1 MSVHT
6 DFILTPISSV
16 LKDGVSA
23 CRGISGGIENIA
35 VCDYVMQSLF
45 LRMTGFQEQ
54 KLKCICWDLATDD
67 YEYRFK
73 RFAQKTLGEC
83 SCYDEKNTVMND
95 IIDIIRKYE
104 PEFDTDTVIDKN
116 LLKKSVFSSL
126 ESIFQGS
133 VLKSWAEHQYQD
145 FEKIFPKIQPTCFLK
160 RGEKSYSLFA
170 KCDNCSLMDRRT
182 KARTCGNLQ
191 NLAYIFEQ
199 LYKHRNRC
207 AHNTS
212 SYQQNLPT
220 LKLLSTPEY
229 IYENYFVRFSVL
241 MLIDSVVVMLYQK
254 YLEMKNEIIIKN

>member
-6 DFILTPISSV
+6 DFILTSISSV

-35 VCDYVMQSLF
+35 ACDYIMQSIF

-54 KLKCICWDLATDD
+54 KLKCICWDIATDD

-73 RFAQKTLGEC
+73 RFAQKPLGEC
-83 SCYDEKNTVMND
+83 SCYDEKNIVMND
-95 IIDIIRKYE
+95 LIDIIRKYQSNY
-104 PEFDTDTVIDKN
+104 DIDVTINKNSLISTVGSSID
-116 LLKKSVFSSL
+116 L
-126 ESIFQGS
+126 IFRDS
-133 VLKSWAEHQYQD
+133 VLKIWAEHQYQD
-145 FEKIFPKIQPTCFLK
+145 FKKIYGNIKEECLLTK
-160 RGEKSYSLFA
+160 GEKSCSLLG
-170 KCDNCSLMDRRT
+170 KCDNCRMMDKRS
-182 KARTCGNLQ
+182 KVRTCGNMQ
-191 NLAYIFEQ
+191 NLPYLFEL

-229 IYENYFVRFSVL
+229 VYENYFIRFSLL
-241 MLIDSVVVMLYQK
+241 MLIDDIFVMLYKK
-254 YLEMKNEIIIKN
+254 YLEVKY

>member
-35 VCDYVMQSLF
+35 VCDYIMQSLF

-73 RFAQKTLGEC
+73 RFAQKPLGEC

-95 IIDIIRKYE
+95 LIGLIRKYE
-104 PEFDTDTVIDKN
+104 PDYDVEVYLDKG
-116 LLKKSVFSSL
+116 LLKQSVNDSL
-126 ESIFQGS
+126 VSIFHGS
-133 VLKSWAEHQYQD
+133 VLKSWAEHQYQY
-145 FEKIFPKIQPTCFLK
+145 FEKIYANIQPNCFLK
-160 RGEKSYSLFA
+160 SGDKSCSLFA
-170 KCDNCSLMDRRT
+170 KCDNCNMMDRRT
-182 KARTCGNLQ
+182 KVRTCGNLQ
-191 NLAYIFEQ
+191 NMSNIFEQ

-229 IYENYFVRFSVL
+229 IYENYFMRFSVL
-241 MLIDSVVVMLYQK
+241 MLIDGVFVKLYQK
-254 YLEMKNEIIIKN
+254 YLDVKK

>member
-23 CRGISGGIENIA
+23 CKGISGAIENIA
-35 VCDYVMQSLF
+35 VCDYIMQSLF

-54 KLKCICWDLATDD
+54 KLKCICWDLATGD

-73 RFAQKTLGEC
+73 RFAQKPLGEC

-95 IIDIIRKYE
+95 LIGIIKKYDTD
-104 PEFDTDTVIDKN
+104 FDTETAIDKN
-116 LLKKSVFSSL
+116 ILKQYVFSTL
-126 ESIFQGS
+126 ESIFRGS

-145 FEKIFPKIQPTCFLK
+145 FEKIYVNIQTNCFLK
-160 RGEKSYSLFA
+160 KGDKSFSLFA
-170 KCDNCSLMDRRT
+170 KCDNCNMMDRRT
-182 KARTCGNLQ
+182 KVRTCGSLQ
-191 NLAYIFEQ
+191 NLAFIFEQ

-220 LKLLSTPEY
+220 LKSLSTPEY
-229 IYENYFVRFSVL
+229 IYENYFVRFFVL
-241 MLIDSVVVMLYQK
+241 MLIDRIFELLYQR
-254 YLEMKNEIIIKN
+254 YLEVSL

>member
-16 LKDGVSA
+16 LQDGVTA
-23 CRGISGGIENIA
+23 CRGISDGIENIA

-73 RFAQKTLGEC
+73 RFAQKPLGEC

-95 IIDIIRKYE
+95 LIEIIRKFTPDY
-104 PEFDTDTVIDKN
+104 DIDVQIDKN
-116 LLKKSVFSSL
+116 RLKQEISN
-126 ESIFQGS
+126 SIEKIFRNS
-133 VLKSWAEHQYQD
+133 VLKTWAEHQYQD
-145 FEKIFPKIQPTCFLK
+145 FENIYANIKIDCFLK
-160 RGEKSYSLFA
+160 KNEKTCSLFA
-170 KCDNCSLMDRRT
+170 KCENCSMLDKRT
-182 KARTCGNLQ
+182 KTRTCGNLQ
-191 NLAYIFEQ
+191 NLSFVFEQ

-220 LKLLSTPEY
+220 LMVLSTPEN
-229 IYENYFVRFSVL
+229 IYENYFIRFSIL
-241 MLIDSVVVMLYQK
+241 MLIDNIFVLLYQK
-254 YLEMKNEIIIKN
+254 YLNVKH

>member
-23 CRGISGGIENIA
+23 CRGIGGGIENIA
-35 VCDYVMQSLF
+35 VCDYIMQSFF

-67 YEYRFK
+67 YEYRFR
-73 RFAQKTLGEC
+73 RFSQKPLGEC
-83 SCYDEKNTVMND
+83 SCYDEKNTVLND
-95 IIDIIRKYE
+95 MIDLIRKSE
-104 PEFDTDTVIDKN
+104 PDYDAEASIDKG
-116 LLKKSVFSSL
+116 LLKQSVYDSL
-126 ESIFQGS
+126 SSIFQGS

-145 FEKIFPKIQPTCFLK
+145 FEKIYSNIQSNCFLK
-160 RGEKSYSLFA
+160 SGDKLCSLFA
-170 KCDNCSLMDRRT
+170 KCDNCSLMDKRT
-182 KARTCGNLQ
+182 KVRTCGNLQ
-191 NLAYIFEQ
+191 NLAYIFEL

-241 MLIDSVVVMLYQK
+241 MLIDCIFVKLYAK
-254 YLEMKNEIIIKN
+254 YIELKE

>member
-23 CRGISGGIENIA
+23 CKGVSGGIENIA

-67 YEYRFK
+67 YDYRFK
-73 RFAQKTLGEC
+73 RFSQKPLGEC
-83 SCYDEKNTVMND
+83 SCYDEKNMVMND
-95 IIDIIRKYE
+95 MIDIIRKYE
-104 PEFDTDTVIDKN
+104 PEFDTDIDKN
-116 LLKKSVFSSL
+116 LLKNSVRISL

-133 VLKSWAEHQYQD
+133 VLKYWAEHQYQD
-145 FEKIFPKIQPTCFLK
+145 FEKIYPKIQTECFLK

-170 KCDNCSLMDRRT
+170 KCDNCSMMDKRT
-182 KARTCGNLQ
+182 KKRTCGNLQ
-191 NLAYIFEQ
+191 NLAYVFEL

-207 AHNTS
+207 AHNTF

-220 LKLLSTPEY
+220 LKALSTSEY
-229 IYENYFVRFSVL
+229 IYENYFVRFSIL
-241 MLIDSVVVMLYQK
+241 MLIDSIFVSLYQK
-254 YLEMKNEIIIKN
+254 YLEVKS

>member
-23 CRGISGGIENIA
+23 CRGIGGGIENIA
-35 VCDYVMQSLF
+35 VCDYIMQSLF

-73 RFAQKTLGEC
+73 RFAQKPLGEC

-95 IIDIIRKYE
+95 LIGLIRKFE
-104 PEFDTDTVIDKN
+104 PEYDVEDSVDKS
-116 LLKKSVFSSL
+116 LLKQSVYDSL
-126 ESIFQGS
+126 VSIFQGS
-133 VLKSWAEHQYQD
+133 VLKSWAEHQYLD
-145 FEKIFPKIQPTCFLK
+145 FEKIYSNIQSNCFLK
-160 RGEKSYSLFA
+160 SGDKSCSLFA
-170 KCDNCSLMDRRT
+170 KCDNCSLMDRHT
-182 KARTCGNLQ
+182 KNRTCGNLQ

-241 MLIDSVVVMLYQK
+241 MLIDSVFVMLYQK
-254 YLEMKNEIIIKN
+254 YLEVKK